1 MHQLAHWSSRKKKSV
16 TKNNKC
22 SNIRRV
28 ALINNE
34 HDRKENPSPLKL
46 VSGARNIPINF
57 SQEELLFVD
66 DHVTLVTPPE
76 EFPLLISLKRRKP
89 TLCVAVDLSFI
100 HVIGTA
106 LLKSL
111 SSKGKTI
118 TVLLSYSDL
127 LHIREIALS
136 QRTYGNSNVGI
147 SLKQKIY
154 EGLLTNKFQEEFLSS
169 LLEGIDLDLGV
180 DPNISS

>member
-1 MHQLAHWSSRKKKSV
+1 M
-16 TKNNKC
+16 
-22 SNIRRV
+22 ID
-28 ALINNE
+28 NE
-34 HDRKENPSPLKL
+34 HNRQENPSPLKL
-46 VSGARNIPINF
+46 VSGARNIPIAF

-66 DHVTLVTPPE
+66 DHVTLVIPPQD
-76 EFPLLISLKRRKP
+76 FPHLISLKRRMP

-100 HVIGTA
+100 HVIGRA

-111 SSKGKTI
+111 SNKGKTI

-127 LHIREIALS
+127 LHMREIALS
-136 QRTYGNSNVGI
+136 QSTNGNSSVGI

-154 EGLLTNKFQEEFLSS
+154 EGLLTNKFQEEFLSW

-180 DPNISS
+180 DPNVSS